1 MEINTSGIH
10 PQGNRVLIIPLELEH
25 KTASGIILATE
36 GQKDREQM
44 SNTTGLVVEVGPEAF
59 DGYQTMWA
67 KSGDRVVFAKY
78 AGLLYLGKDGKKY
91 RVINDENIVATL
103 DGDVKLVDPY
113 LSQGTHNNE

>member
-44 SNTTGLVVEVGPEAF
+44 ANTTGLVVEVGPEAF
-59 DGYQTMWA
+59 DGYKTIWA